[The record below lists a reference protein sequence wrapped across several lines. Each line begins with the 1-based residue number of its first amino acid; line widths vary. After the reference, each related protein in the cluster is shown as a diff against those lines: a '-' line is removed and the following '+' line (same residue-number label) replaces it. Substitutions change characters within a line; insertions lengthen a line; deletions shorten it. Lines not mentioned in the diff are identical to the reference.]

1 MNKITTA
8 SAIAL
13 AISFS
18 AAPAGA
24 QSRAELQMAAQL
36 QILQEQTQQLALTMA
51 QLGEAIKAV
60 NARIDTSNEST
71 KKGFTDQEFRV
82 RNLATEVSAIRQ
94 GTQDTSTSLG
104 LLKDEIEAMRQ
115 SLTSLPS
122 LLSQYAAPP
131 PPLDPNAPQ
140 SAAPPAGVPPDAG
153 VEPLPPAV
161 PPPAP
166 PASTL
171 GLSPTRMYQ
180 EAFSDYQ
187 SGQYS
192 VAISGFESFLRQFPQ
207 SQLADDAY
215 VYMGESHFLERKFD
229 QAIAAYNQAIQNYPS
244 GDQIPLAYYKRG
256 VAYSELKQ
264 NDQARASWEQL
275 LKQYPESTEAILAK
289 QGLDRISRQPAVPP
303 GQQ

>member
-1 MNKITTA
+1 
-8 SAIAL
+8 
-13 AISFS
+13 
-18 AAPAGA
+18 
-24 QSRAELQMAAQL
+24 
-36 QILQEQTQQLALTMA
+36 
-51 QLGEAIKAV
+51 
-60 NARIDTSNEST
+60 
-71 KKGFTDQEFRV
+71 
-82 RNLATEVSAIRQ
+82 
-94 GTQDTSTSLG
+94 
-104 LLKDEIEAMRQ
+104 
-115 SLTSLPS
+115 
-122 LLSQYAAPP
+122 
-131 PPLDPNAPQ
+131 
-140 SAAPPAGVPPDAG
+140 VPPDAG

-229 QAIAAYNQAIQNYPS
+229 QAIAAYNQAIQNYPA

-289 QGLDRISRQPAVPP
+289 QGLDRISRQPAIPP